1 MGYATIVS
9 GGTNGR
15 YVVSLDYGETAR
27 ALVLAALSLELAAA
41 DTRLSNAQ
49 TAANDADALEAQQA
63 ARYTVAV
70 DAFIAAHGAGYAPGS
85 PKPDDSVVKF
95 ELQQLRTLQVAH
107 LPLRVA
113 LSAAKFVRAD
123 IARRIASW
131 TAFDATET
139 RSVWCTDF
147 TEDAAPGAIVATL
160 DIPGESTLMV
170 LAPGCRAW
178 TQADGEF
185 FATQLMSPEQA
196 YFNTA
201 ILPGWQIDKPTYRW
215 GTVTAVNYEADTL
228 DVTLGAATSSAQ
240 RLNVNRETALAAVP
254 VDYMETGASVFE
266 IDDRVVVKFIGQS
279 WDNPRVEGFLDNPR
293 PARWSCATADPFF
306 GAYVFL
312 PRDPSILYEIISAG
326 VFECKVTDGPTGW
339 QEVPIELETAS
350 QMTGEYRY
358 DNGLPTG
365 SPTDPPR
372 GAVTFV
378 LDAIG
383 FSESVGSP
391 YYLVPPHLTVGV
403 APGAPMPPP
412 ARSLAQRAICEFRIK
427 IGSEVV
433 FNSAFR
439 DLGHSGEGVTTG
451 YVKTAGGG
459 INLQGYPNLSS
470 VAIERLTG
478 YTLTGR
484 TT

>member
-9 GGTNGR
+9 GGTDGR

-27 ALVLAALSLELAAA
+27 TQVLAALSLKLAAA
-41 DTRLSNAQ
+41 DTRLSEAQ
-49 TAANDADALEAQQA
+49 TAVNDADAREAQQA
-63 ARYTVAV
+63 ARYTAAV
-70 DAFIAAHGAGYAPGS
+70 DAFIDAHGAGYAPGS
-85 PKPDDSVVKF
+85 PKPDDSPVKF

-113 LSAAKFVRAD
+113 LSTSKFVRAD

-131 TAFDATET
+131 TAFVATET

-147 TEDAAPGAIVATL
+147 TEDAAPGTIVATL
-160 DIPGESTLMV
+160 DIPGESTLLV

-215 GTVTAVNYEADTL
+215 GTVTAVDYEADTL

-266 IDDRVVVKFIGQS
+266 VDDRVVVKFLGQS
-279 WDNPRVEGFLDNPR
+279 WDNPRVEGFLDNPK
-293 PARWSCATADPFF
+293 PPRWTCAHASNVIGGYIF
-306 GAYVFL
+306 V
-312 PRDPSILYEIISAG
+312 PRDPALLLDIIATG
-326 VFECKVTDGPTGW
+326 VFECKVSNGPSGWQTMTSPTGGP
-339 QEVPIELETAS
+339 ETDIAFREFRYENGVPK
-350 QMTGEYRY
+350 GEE
-358 DNGLPTG
+358 
-365 SPTDPPR
+365 SDPPR
-372 GAVTFV
+372 GVVDCDVYAFES
-378 LDAIG
+378 AGNG
-383 FSESVGSP
+383 FGYMMGVGVSP
-391 YYLVPPHLTVGV
+391 GTPVPP
-403 APGAPMPPP
+403 PP
-412 ARSLAQRAICEFRIK
+412 RSLAQRVIGEVRIK
-427 IGSEVV
+427 IAGEVV
-433 FNSAFR
+433 FNAAIR
-439 DLGHSGEGVTTG
+439 DMGHNGEGVSTG
-451 YVKTAGGG
+451 YVKLSQGG
-459 INLQGYPNLSS
+459 ITLRDYDGVTSS
-470 VAIERLTG
+470 PIERMNE
-478 YTLTGR
+478 YTLTGK